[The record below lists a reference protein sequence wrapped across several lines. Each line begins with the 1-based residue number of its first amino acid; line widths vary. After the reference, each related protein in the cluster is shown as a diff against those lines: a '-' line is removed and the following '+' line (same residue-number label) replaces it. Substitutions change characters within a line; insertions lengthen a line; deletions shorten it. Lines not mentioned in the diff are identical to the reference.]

1 MIATAPARPS
11 HLGTIVV
18 DKESQYQN
26 KESRIMKI
34 VTVAG
39 APSAGKTS
47 VVVHLARILQR
58 EGLRPA
64 AVKFDTLSTS
74 DDQTYRDRLDIPAIK
89 GLSDY
94 LCPDH
99 YFVSNLEEACTW
111 GSEQRADIL
120 FIETAGLCYRCAPHI
135 NGLPAVTVI
144 DNLGGMDA
152 PRKMGPALS
161 LADVVVVTKSDLV
174 SQAEKEV
181 FSHTISRVNPQASIA
196 HVNGLTGT
204 GVLLL
209 HRLFASWPQA
219 DDMQG
224 RSLRYSMPASICSY
238 CTGETR
244 IGKTFQSGNVEKLLL
259 AEAAS

>member
-1 MIATAPARPS
+1 
-11 HLGTIVV
+11 
-18 DKESQYQN
+18 
-26 KESRIMKI
+26 MKI
-34 VTVAG
+34 LTVAG

-47 VVVHLARILQR
+47 VILHLARALQR
-58 EGLRPA
+58 DGLRPA
-64 AVKFDTLSTS
+64 AVKFDTLGTT
-74 DDQTYRDRLDIPAIK
+74 DDRTYRERLGIPAIK

-111 GSEQRADIL
+111 GADNRADVL
-120 FIETAGLCYRCAPHI
+120 FIETAGLCYRCAPHVT
-135 NGLPAVTVI
+135 GLPALTVI

-152 PRKMGPALS
+152 PRKMGPALA

-181 FSHTISRVNPQASIA
+181 FAHTISRVNPKARVV

-209 HRLFASWPQA
+209 QRLYGQWPQA
-219 DDMQG
+219 HNMADMSG
-224 RSLRYSMPASICSY
+224 HRLRYSMPASICSY

-244 IGKTFQSGNVEKLLL
+244 IGKAFQSGNVEKLLL
-259 AEAAS
+259 AEVGS

>member
-1 MIATAPARPS
+1 M
-11 HLGTIVV
+11 
-18 DKESQYQN
+18 
-26 KESRIMKI
+26 
-34 VTVAG
+34 
-39 APSAGKTS
+39 
-47 VVVHLARILQR
+47 
-58 EGLRPA
+58 
-64 AVKFDTLSTS
+64 
-74 DDQTYRDRLDIPAIK
+74 
-89 GLSDY
+89 
-94 LCPDH
+94 
-99 YFVSNLEEACTW
+99 
-111 GSEQRADIL
+111 
-120 FIETAGLCYRCAPHI
+120 

-181 FSHTISRVNPQASIA
+181 FAHGISRVNPSARVV

-209 HRLFASWPQA
+209 HRLYAAWPEA
-219 DDMQG
+219 EDMDG

-244 IGKTFQSGNVEKLLL
+244 IGKAFQSGNVEKLLL
-259 AEAAS
+259 ERMAS